1 MSLGILVLVREACR
15 NFQCSRCCSRTGVWW
30 ERTTVRPVR
39 DAQEFLSDLRSKIP
53 CLQMAVGSAWEVESM
68 DLPNACVLQLVV
80 EAGFAQLA
88 THTNAVEPQLKTTV

>member
-1 MSLGILVLVREACR
+1 
-15 NFQCSRCCSRTGVWW
+15 
-30 ERTTVRPVR
+30 
-39 DAQEFLSDLRSKIP
+39 
-53 CLQMAVGSAWEVESM
+53 MAVGSAWEVESM